1 MAERVCEISVGGLD
15 AYADYLL
22 SVGGQVVVASYYDR
36 SATKVKAIGVK
47 IGKTTIRYKSWY
59 RYNNAQTNGN
69 YKVVVSDVKN
79 NRDRFYAGIAVSE
92 KLGTESFITTEN
104 DVIEDFFNLLMKRFS
119 LPLLKEWTPYILE
132 VAENSRQVICQHPTN
147 FLLVGDPERK
157 VTLNGKTH
165 SLGELKG
172 YGVYLSEQQLEEIVS
187 DGLKNGDIKISEKP
201 SKALEFKDFNDYI
214 TKYGR
219 SLVQNLEKEIVPLT
233 GLKPTVDSVAL
244 YNMRLYPQ
252 QAAAV
257 NGVIALKESGSKY
270 GLLVEGMG
278 VGKTIQALS
287 ACEGAYNAEYM
298 KKKVCNLKMALG
310 SGEVNY
316 RMVIMCPG
324 HLVNKWAETIR
335 AEIPDAKATVVNT
348 FSQFVAL
355 REHGPERD
363 CKEFLIMSKDFA
375 KLGSLYEPIPTKTAH
390 KPAHIK
396 VCKGCRE
403 NGVRTKQKG
412 YGQTVC
418 EACGSREWVKEKISG
433 RDFFG
438 MVCPKCG
445 ELLVRASFKE
455 DADEEDL
462 QKSAV
467 LTPADFANKTT
478 TNSVCYHCGTQLW
491 GTSAKPITQGKNHA
505 EFDAWQSR
513 PKKWR
518 KIRHFKN
525 YSRKSSVS
533 NFALVGWE
541 KEVVDEETG
550 LPTVKRDMVGIRDY
564 LENTDVPDNQYTL
577 SDPEYGPRKYA
588 PAQYIKKYLKGYF
601 DVLILDE
608 CHKFEGAGSAQ
619 AIAAHALMQASSF
632 TLGLTG
638 TLLNGMATSIFYLL
652 YMLDPQRMKAK
663 GFDYNGVMEF
673 ARRYGC
679 VETLYE
685 AFDDDVACGS
695 TSRRKQI
702 GQPRVKPGISPLV
715 YTDFLLD
722 KAVFLDLSDMSKYLP
737 RLEEK
742 VEIIPQEEDTAVGYG
757 TTISALKNALREPA
771 GKKMMSYVLNF
782 GLSYPDKPYGRKPIY
797 SITMNDTLIANPVN
811 CEQYE
816 TTLLNKEKRLVEIV
830 NEEIGSGRNC
840 FVFCS
845 YTGDEESNVTGRLK
859 EILERECN
867 IKDRVQIITASNPQA
882 VKREEWM
889 HEKAAEGKKV
899 FICNPKVVETGLDFC
914 FKHLDEE
921 YNYPTL
927 IFYQMS
933 YELAVLWQASRRA
946 YRLNQREECKNYYLC
961 YEGTLQQI
969 AVQLMAEKQ
978 VATSAIQG
986 KFSAE
991 GLASM
996 ANGVDPRVKLAQAL
1010 ADGDTGDRESLENMF
1025 DVLNASNNA
1034 EDDAYEGVVSLTFE
1048 EVMGYARPAEAEE
1061 EPTEVEVLSPI
1072 APAEVIPLDI
1082 EQISMDL
1089 EPKQAKIVSI
1099 PDTVVNA
1106 EGQLSLFDL
1115 FTELAPEPAKVVKKP
1130 MRKKTVTNN
1139 KVEKEGQISLF
1150 DLAV

>member
-1 MAERVCEISVGGLD
+1 MAEKVCEISVGGLE

-22 SVGGQVVVASYYDR
+22 AIGGQVVVASYYDR

-47 IGKTTIRYKSWY
+47 IGKAPIKYRKWYSHKSV
-59 RYNNAQTNGN
+59 QTSGN
-69 YKVVVSDVKN
+69 YKVVVSDVRN

-92 KLGTESFITTEN
+92 SLGFESFITTEE
-104 DVIEDFFNLLMKRFS
+104 DKIEDFYNLLMKRFT
-119 LPLLKEWTPYILE
+119 LPLLKEWTPYIFE
-132 VAENSRQVICQHPTN
+132 VAVDNRMVIEPYRRD
-147 FLLVGDPERK
+147 FLLVGDENRM
-157 VTLNGKTH
+157 VTLNGKTRP
-165 SLGELKG
+165 LGDLRGFNVFMAE
-172 YGVYLSEQQLEEIVS
+172 EQLEGIVS
-187 DGLKNGDIKISEKP
+187 DGLKSGEIKISDLP
-201 SKALEFKDFNDYI
+201 SKELEFKDFNDYI

-219 SLVQNLEKEIVPLT
+219 SLVQNLEKEITPLT
-233 GLKPTVDSVAL
+233 GLKPTVDEVAL

-257 NGVIALKESGSKY
+257 NGIVSLEKSGSRY
-270 GLLVEGMG
+270 ALLNEGMG

-287 ACEGAYNAEYM
+287 VCEGIYNSRYM
-298 KKKVCNLKMALG
+298 KEHACSLKDAIA
-310 SGEVNY
+310 SGNVNY
-316 RMVIMCPG
+316 RVAIMCPG
-324 HLVNKWAETIR
+324 HLVNKWAATIR
-335 AEIPDAKATVVNT
+335 EEIPDARAIVVNN
-348 FSQFVAL
+348 FSQFVEL
-355 REHGPERD
+355 RAHGPERD
-363 CKEFLIMSKDFA
+363 SKEFLIMSKDFA
-375 KLGSLYEPIPTKTAH
+375 KLGSLYEPIPNKTAH
-390 KPAHIK
+390 KIAHIK
-396 VCKGCRE
+396 VCKGCRD

-418 EACGSREWVKEKISG
+418 EVCGSREWVKEAISYKE
-433 RDFFG
+433 FYG
-438 MVCPKCG
+438 MVCPSCG
-445 ELLVRASFKE
+445 ELLVRSSFKE
-455 DADEEDL
+455 DAEEEDL
-462 QKSAV
+462 QKAV
-467 LTPADFANKTT
+467 LTPADFAGKTSS
-478 TNSVCYHCGTQLW
+478 NSVCYHCGMQLW
-491 GTSAKPITQGKNHA
+491 GSNAKPITQGKNHE
-505 EFDAWQSR
+505 EFDSWQSR
-513 PKKWR
+513 PRKWR

-525 YSRKSSVS
+525 YSRKSYVS
-533 NFALVGWE
+533 NYVLVGWE
-541 KEVVDEETG
+541 REVVDEETG
-550 LPTVKRDMVGIRDY
+550 ETRIKRDLSGINDY
-564 LENTDVPDNQYTL
+564 ISKNEVPDEQYTL
-577 SDPEYGPRKYA
+577 NDPEYGPRKYA

-619 AIAAHALMQASSF
+619 AIAAHALMRASSF

-638 TLLNGMATSIFYLL
+638 TLLNGMATSIFHLL
-652 YMLDPQRMKAK
+652 YMLDPARMKAK
-663 GFDYNGVMEF
+663 GFDYGSVMDF

-679 VETLYE
+679 VETVYE
-685 AFDDDVACGS
+685 GSDDDVAYGS
-695 TSRRKQI
+695 SSRRKQI

-722 KAVFLDLSDMSKYLP
+722 KAVFLDLSDLSKYLP

-742 VEIIPQEEDTAVGYG
+742 VEVIPMEEETAKGYQETMD
-757 TTISALKNALREPA
+757 ALKCALREPA

-782 GLSYPDKPYGRKPIY
+782 GLSYPDKPYGRRPIM
-797 SITMNDTLIANPVN
+797 SITMNDTLVANPVN
-811 CEQYE
+811 CDEYKTQ
-816 TTLLNKEKRLVEIV
+816 LLNKEKRLVEIV
-830 NEEIGSGRNC
+830 NEEIAANRNC

-859 EILERECN
+859 EIIERECN
-867 IKDRVQIITASNPQA
+867 IRDRVQIITASNPQA

-889 HEKAAEGKKV
+889 HEKAAEGKQV

-961 YEGTLQQI
+961 YEGTLQQV

-1034 EDDAYEGVVSLTFE
+1034 DDDTYDGVVSLTFE
-1048 EVMGYARPAEAEE
+1048 EVMGYSRPE
-1061 EPTEVEVLSPI
+1061 EPVIEPVEVKVLKPDI
-1072 APAEVIPLDI
+1072 VEVQEDV
-1082 EQISMDL
+1082 DL
-1089 EPKQAKIVSI
+1089 FDFEPKQAENVVSI
-1099 PDTVVNA
+1099 PDTVVEA
-1106 EGQLSLFDL
+1106 VGQLSLFDL
-1115 FTELAPEPAKVVKKP
+1115 FSDIESEPAKVVKKP
-1130 MRKKTVTNN
+1130 AQKKKVTNN
-1139 KVEKEGQISLF
+1139 KKIEQEGQISLF